1 MTNLIKKLSKTK
13 ISESSKQTFA
23 KILLKDLENKPEL
36 IQEYRFLA
44 VLMEV
49 DHIIFPVTNT
59 NVLN

>member
-1 MTNLIKKLSKTK
+1 MTNLIKILSKTK
-13 ISESSKQTFA
+13 IGEGSKKAFA
-23 KILLKDLENKPEL
+23 KILLKDMEEKPEM

-49 DHIIFPVTNT
+49 EHLIFPITNI

>member
-1 MTNLIKKLSKTK
+1 MSKTK
-13 ISESSKQTFA
+13 IGEGSKKAFA
-23 KILLKDLENKPEL
+23 KILLKDMEEKPEL

-49 DHIIFPVTNT
+49 EHLIFPVTNN

>member
-1 MTNLIKKLSKTK
+1 MTNLIKILSKTK
-13 ISESSKQTFA
+13 IGEGSKKTFA
-23 KILLKDLENKPEL
+23 KILLKDMEEKPEL

-49 DHIIFPVTNT
+49 EHLIFPVTNN